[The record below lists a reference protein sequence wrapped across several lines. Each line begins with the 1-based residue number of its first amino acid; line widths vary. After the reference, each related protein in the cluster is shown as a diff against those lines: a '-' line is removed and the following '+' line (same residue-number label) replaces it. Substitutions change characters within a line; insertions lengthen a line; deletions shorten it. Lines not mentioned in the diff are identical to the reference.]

1 MNYDA
6 TTTNGIKY
14 ISRLYANSYKYQMV
28 VDDLDT
34 LAVTRKDILA
44 GGGVSGYTIGSRS
57 ITKNVLSAEDVLKKF
72 DKLMAQKLQLEK
84 GIGPRKAVA
93 VIPRDW

>member
-6 TTTNGIKY
+6 TTENGIKY

-34 LAVTRKDILA
+34 LAVTRKEILA

-57 ITKNVLSAEDVLKKF
+57 ITKNVLSAEDVLKRF